1 MAGIIML
8 SVHLT
13 SILLFDVKYLKQL
26 ITVARCVHCASSSVN
41 MFTEMEW

>member
-1 MAGIIML
+1 MNGIIML

-13 SILLFDVKYLKQL
+13 SLLLFDVEYLKQL
-26 ITVARCVHCASSSVN
+26 IIVAHYVHCTSSSIN